1 MMQLADTIIVMN
13 SSSVQK
19 MEIFLFCTA
28 FLTFLTRT
36 RKGDAVRA

>member
-13 SSSVQK
+13 SNSVQK
-19 MEIFLFCTA
+19 WKYFCFA